1 MGRFYQAVYQNLH
14 LDHSVTPIR
23 SVRFRP
29 AKRFA
34 LDIRELISFYHAARL
49 RSVSL
54 AAGYLDLGQP
64 TVSTHLRRLE
74 KEMGVQLFDRH
85 TRPIRLTAE
94 GNDLFESV
102 SPVVQAVE
110 QGLESLTVHSSDPNQ
125 QGSFS
130 IGAYPDL
137 ALNYLP
143 PVLREYRGRYPEAH
157 IKVVASPY
165 AVLMDILN
173 AGDIDMAVVHAPE
186 KENRLLAFEKLFDAY
201 FMVITPVGH
210 TLLEEPEPSLESIC
224 RWPLILLS
232 RQSHTRRYFE
242 EALRERDLKYQVALE
257 MDHSEL
263 VRRYVEIGMGVGVTV
278 TQEFDPDYESQREIG
293 VVDLS
298 HIFAPVQIGVA
309 TLKSKHLS
317 RGAHEF
323 IEALQSA
330 ANNAQSHAGSLP
342 QNCHS
347 EE

>member
-1 MGRFYQAVYQNLH
+1 M
-14 LDHSVTPIR
+14 
-23 SVRFRP
+23 
-29 AKRFA
+29 
-34 LDIRELISFYHAARL
+34 DIRELISFYHAARL

-54 AAGYLDLGQP
+54 AANYLDLGQP

-85 TRPIRLTAE
+85 TRPIRLTPE
-94 GNDLFESV
+94 GNNLFESAG
-102 SPVVQAVE
+102 PVVRAVE
-110 QGLESLTVHSSDPNQ
+110 QGLESLKGQISDPMQ

-157 IKVVASPY
+157 IKVVARPY

-186 KENRLLAFEKLFDAY
+186 RENQILAFEKLFDAP
-201 FMVITPVGH
+201 FMLITPVGH
-210 TLLEEPEPSLESIC
+210 PLLEEPEPSLESIC

-232 RQSHTRRYFE
+232 RESYTRRCFE
-242 EALRERDLKYQVALE
+242 QALREQALKYRVALE

-263 VRRYVEIGMGVGVTV
+263 VRRYVEIGMGVSVTV
-278 TQEFDPDYESQREIG
+278 TQEFDPPYEDERKIG

-298 HIFAPVQIGVA
+298 HLFAPIQIGVA
-309 TLKSKHLS
+309 TLNGKHLS

-323 IEALQSA
+323 IEALQTA
-330 ANNAQSHAGSLP
+330 ARNAQSHPARL
-342 QNCHS
+342 
-347 EE
+347 E